1 MKLNTEPLRSWFGFT
16 RRERRSSSILLL
28 IIISILAVR
37 FIIPEKR
44 MDIIDI
50 TDSIS
55 GFGAPSLFTDGE
67 IKPIDRLFPF
77 DPNTVSYDSLVD
89 LGLASTAAKTLIKY
103 RARGGK
109 FRYPSDIR
117 KIFGIDSAKAVKLIP
132 FIKVA
137 ADTPVRYKTSS
148 YRKQHLK
155 LNINNCDSV
164 SLEKLPGIGPVLSAR
179 IIKYRHLLGGFANV
193 KQLKEVYGLPLETF
207 ELIKERIFADSTAVL
222 RIDINSADYTDL
234 SHHPYLK
241 RYEVDAILK
250 YRKLKGKIN
259 NISDLTE
266 NKLITDEDA
275 AKLVPYLKFE

>member
-1 MKLNTEPLRSWFGFT
+1 MKLNIEPLRSWFGFT
-16 RRERRSSSILLL
+16 RRERRSTSILLV
-28 IIISILAVR
+28 IIIFILAVR

-44 MDIIDI
+44 MDIIDV

-55 GFGAPSLFTDGE
+55 GFGAPSLFAEGE
-67 IKPIDRLFPF
+67 IKPTGRLFPF

-89 LGLASTAAKTLIKY
+89 LGLASTEARTLIKY
-103 RARGGK
+103 RSRGGK
-109 FRYPSDIR
+109 FRYPKDIR

-148 YRKQHLK
+148 SRKQHSK
-155 LNINNCDSV
+155 LNINSCDSV

-193 KQLKEVYGLPLETF
+193 KQLKEVYGLPPETF
-207 ELIKERIFADSTAVL
+207 ELIKERIFADSAAVL
-222 RIDINSADYTDL
+222 RIDINSADYTLL

-241 RYEVDAILK
+241 KYDVDAILK

-275 AKLVPYLKFE
+275 AKIGPYLKFE